1 MLSTQHELMK
11 ELPAAEE
18 TATVS
23 RRRRRSSVEYSDS
36 LKVAKTS
43 TITSATA
50 NQDSPANLTK
60 DTISPCEKQPVE
72 SFDESMLA
80 FQFFFICIIFFLDF
94 NILSGWHLVF
104 KKLLYVLPNLE

>member
-36 LKVAKTS
+36 PKVAKTS

-50 NQDSPANLTK
+50 NQDLPANLTE
-60 DTISPCEKQPVE
+60 DTISPSEKQPVE

-80 FQFFFICIIFFLDF
+80 FNFFFLYHFFLDF
-94 NILSGWHLVF
+94 TILSGWHLVF
-104 KKLLYVLPNLE
+104 KCYCTCYQI

>member
-11 ELPAAEE
+11 ELPAVEE
-18 TATVS
+18 TATGS

-36 LKVAKTS
+36 PKVAKTS

-50 NQDSPANLTK
+50 NQDLPANLTQ
-60 DTISPCEKQPVE
+60 DTISPSKKQPVE

-80 FQFFFICIIFFLDF
+80 FNFFFFFVSFFLRF
-94 NILSGWHLVF
+94 YYTEWLALSI
-104 KKLLYVLPNLE
+104 

>member
-36 LKVAKTS
+36 PKVAKTS

-50 NQDSPANLTK
+50 NQDLPANLTE
-60 DTISPCEKQPVE
+60 DTISPSEKQPVE

-80 FQFFFICIIFFLDF
+80 FNFFLF
-94 NILSGWHLVF
+94 VSFFLRFYYTERLALSI
-104 KKLLYVLPNLE
+104 